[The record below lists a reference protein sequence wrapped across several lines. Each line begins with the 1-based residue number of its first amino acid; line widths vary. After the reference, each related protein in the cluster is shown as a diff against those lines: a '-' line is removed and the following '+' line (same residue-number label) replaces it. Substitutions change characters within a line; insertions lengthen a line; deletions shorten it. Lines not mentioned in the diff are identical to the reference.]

1 LTIAEKTLASLSKKG
16 LDTGSIVGITLS
28 LVIAGIGGVVM
39 FLKGRKDDAK
49 QNAIL
54 NQVAIGMG
62 TMGKVQKSNPAYN
75 DNSVGEDMYSD
86 TEVTKCQSYKA
97 TGKDCAGTKT
107 RKSEYCKKHTCGTK
121 GCQLLKSSKADFC
134 KMHAN

>member
-1 LTIAEKTLASLSKKG
+1 LIATGNSDAENSKKG

-54 NQVAIGMG
+54 NRIDGG
-62 TMGKVQKSNPAYN
+62 TMGKMQNSNPAYN
-75 DNSVGEDMYSD
+75 DRV
-86 TEVTKCQSYKA
+86 
-97 TGKDCAGTKT
+97 
-107 RKSEYCKKHTCGTK
+107 
-121 GCQLLKSSKADFC
+121 
-134 KMHAN
+134 

>member
-1 LTIAEKTLASLSKKG
+1 M

-54 NQVAIGMG
+54 NRIDGG
-62 TMGKVQKSNPAYN
+62 TMGKMQNSNPAYN
-75 DNSVGEDMYSD
+75 DQHV
-86 TEVTKCQSYKA
+86 
-97 TGKDCAGTKT
+97 
-107 RKSEYCKKHTCGTK
+107 
-121 GCQLLKSSKADFC
+121 
-134 KMHAN
+134 